1 MHIYRCLCYAIFV
14 PNRGM
19 QWKHFCAESGDV
31 IEAESVCLSPVQ
43 LAGSSV
49 QSGLWEEAGGG

>member
-1 MHIYRCLCYAIFV
+1 MKRDQNIVINAYISLFVLC
-14 PNRGM
+14 
-19 QWKHFCAESGDV
+19 HFCAESGDV